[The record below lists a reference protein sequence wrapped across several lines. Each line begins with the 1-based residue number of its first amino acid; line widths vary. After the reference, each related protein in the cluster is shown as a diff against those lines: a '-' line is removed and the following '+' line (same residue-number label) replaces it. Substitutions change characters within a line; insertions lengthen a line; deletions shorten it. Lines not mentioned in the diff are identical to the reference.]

1 MRTSGRDLTR
11 GVLWQADELEKF
23 AKPIM
28 NKPKPKPKK
37 EEKKEEEKK
46 EGEGADGEAP
56 AEAEAE
62 AEAEGAHDF
71 GRPDS
76 FGLVCVLTRLV
87 LCLQQ
92 RHRLRE
98 RRRRR
103 MGRCLWMQILIKNK
117 VVSKFGFLSSGVT
130 QPQPGLFAV
139 SACSSS

>member
-37 EEKKEEEKK
+37 EEKKEEEEKK

-62 AEAEGAHDF
+62 AEAEGAHDL
-71 GRPDS
+71 GRPLL
-76 FGLVCVLTRLV
+76 FWFCVFTRLV

-103 MGRCLWMQILIKNK
+103 MGRCLWMQILIKNNVVPSLDFSS
-117 VVSKFGFLSSGVT
+117 VVSHSRNRASS
-130 QPQPGLFAV
+130 Q
-139 SACSSS
+139 

>member
-1 MRTSGRDLTR
+1 MRTCGRDLSR

-62 AEAEGAHDF
+62 AEAEGAHDL

-76 FGLVCVLTRLV
+76 CFGLCAHEVGSV
-87 LCLQQ
+87 
-92 RHRLRE
+92 
-98 RRRRR
+98 
-103 MGRCLWMQILIKNK
+103 
-117 VVSKFGFLSSGVT
+117 
-130 QPQPGLFAV
+130 FAAEAPAEGAEAPADGAV
-139 SACSSS
+139 PMDADLD

>member
-1 MRTSGRDLTR
+1 
-11 GVLWQADELEKF
+11 
-23 AKPIM
+23 M

-62 AEAEGAHDF
+62 AEAEGAHDL
-71 GRPDS
+71 GRPLL
-76 FGLVCVLTRLV
+76 FWFCVFTRLV

>member
-1 MRTSGRDLTR
+1 MRTCGRDLTR
-11 GVLWQADELEKF
+11 GALWQADELEKF

-71 GRPDS
+71 GRRDS
-76 FGLVCVLTRLV
+76 CFGLCAHEVG
-87 LCLQQ
+87 CLQQ
-92 RHRLRE
+92 RRRLRE

-103 MGRCLWMQILIKNK
+103 MGRCLWMQILIKNN
-117 VVSKFGFLSSGVT
+117 VVSKWTSLQWFHT
-130 QPQPGLFAV
+130 V